1 MEPDRDQLIDC
12 VRRCNLNNI
21 EQTCKYCANCYLSNW
36 DLGGFNCHDDLANEI
51 ISRLEADAQKIKE
64 LTEQSQKWQEAYD
77 CADAACRE
85 LSSKCD
91 ELTEEIKDLEADY
104 DRVYEQ
110 AEADIHGNMADGGT
124 SCHWCMDKTKADTV
138 RGFVGYLK
146 KQSFC
151 CNPGNW
157 ISFDA
162 IDAGE
167 LDNYA
172 KDFLQE

>member
-1 MEPDRDQLIDC
+1 MTLKERKQVIKDLQEIVDNYSGSWQRFNVLDNALSLI
-12 VRRCNLNNI
+12 
-21 EQTCKYCANCYLSNW
+21 K
-36 DLGGFNCHDDLANEI
+36 
-51 ISRLEADAQKIKE
+51 
-64 LTEQSQKWQEAYD
+64 
-77 CADAACRE
+77 
-85 LSSKCD
+85 

-124 SCHWCMDKTKADTV
+124 SCHWCMDKTKADAV
-138 RGFVGYLK
+138 REFVGYLK

-151 CNPGNW
+151 CDPGNW

-162 IDAGE
+162 IDADE

-172 KDFLQE
+172 KDFLEE

>member
-1 MEPDRDQLIDC
+1 MELKKR
-12 VRRCNLNNI
+12 
-21 EQTCKYCANCYLSNW
+21 E
-36 DLGGFNCHDDLANEI
+36 EI
-51 ISRLEADAQKIKE
+51 IKALEICSDDTTESCVGCPFLKCCKQSSLKKMALSLIK
-64 LTEQSQKWQEAYD
+64 
-77 CADAACRE
+77 
-85 LSSKCD
+85 

-124 SCHWCMDKTKADTV
+124 SCHWCADKTKVDTV

-151 CNPGNW
+151 CDPGNW

-162 IDAGE
+162 IDADE

-172 KDFLQE
+172 KEFLEE

>member
-1 MEPDRDQLIDC
+1 MELKKR
-12 VRRCNLNNI
+12 
-21 EQTCKYCANCYLSNW
+21 E
-36 DLGGFNCHDDLANEI
+36 EI
-51 ISRLEADAQKIKE
+51 IKSLENCKGGGNGCLSCPYFYKAVDMSCAPFLIKDALALIK
-64 LTEQSQKWQEAYD
+64 
-77 CADAACRE
+77 
-85 LSSKCD
+85 

-124 SCHWCMDKTKADTV
+124 SCHWCIDKTKEDTV
-138 RGFVGYLK
+138 KGFVGYLK

-151 CNPGNW
+151 CDPGNW

-162 IDAGE
+162 IDADE

-172 KDFLQE
+172 KEFLEGNK